1 MKKKWIIALSVI
13 VAVILLIVILS
24 FTVFSLRSVTLD
36 YRTSKEN
43 ITATDEEI
51 IESADIDLGGS
62 VFFRNK
68 QYYIDNIERE
78 NPFVKVINIETVFPS
93 SYVIHIAERQK
104 VFAVEHNGQYY
115 IVDEDYKVLEI
126 YNSEEQIDAILLN
139 GLEISG
145 TSYAVGEFMEV
156 ENSQPI
162 YSALYENNRPL
173 NEQKAMIESITFTSI
188 YDKNIGKSQPAIELK
203 FFSGQTFRII
213 NSSYGLRYKVALM
226 LDVFSQIYEFIDD
239 PNDEENNKVDENG
252 VILTEENLKTAIIE
266 IRNYYDYRVYDEDD
280 CYFQIYV

>member
-13 VAVILLIVILS
+13 VAVILLAVILS
-24 FTVFSLRSVTLD
+24 FTVFSLKSVTLD

-126 YNSEEQIDAILLN
+126 NEQTDAILLN

-188 YDKNIGKSQPAIELK
+188 YDKNIGESQPAIELK

-226 LDVFSQIYEFIDD
+226 LDVFSQIYEFID
-239 PNDEENNKVDENG
+239 G
-252 VILTEENLKTAIIE
+252 G
-266 IRNYYDYRVYDEDD
+266 R
-280 CYFQIYV
+280 

>member
-24 FTVFSLRSVTLD
+24 FTVFSLKSVTLD

-104 VFAVEHNGQYY
+104 VFAVEHNRQYY

-126 YNSEEQIDAILLN
+126 YNSEEQTDAILLN

-145 TSYAVGEFMEV
+145 TSYAVGEFLEV

-173 NEQKAMIESITFTSI
+173 NEQKAMIENITFTSI
-188 YDKNIGKSQPAIELK
+188 YDKNIGESQPAIELK

-252 VILTEENLKTAIIE
+252 VILTEENLKNAIIE

>member
-13 VAVILLIVILS
+13 VAVILLVVILS
-24 FTVFSLRSVTLD
+24 FTVFSLKSVTLD

-126 YNSEEQIDAILLN
+126 NEQTDAILLN

-145 TSYAVGEFMEV
+145 TSYAVGEFLEV

-188 YDKNIGKSQPAIELK
+188 YDKNIGESQPVIELK

-252 VILTEENLKTAIIE
+252 VILTEENLKTATIE

-280 CYFQIYV
+280 CFFQIYV